1 MEPLLAAMPA
11 VKSPEGHVHFKNKL
25 MWTLGI
31 LILYFA
37 LTNIPLFGL
46 ASSSQDVF
54 MAWRALLAGA
64 SGSIV
69 HLGIGPIVTA
79 SIVLQL
85 LKGADILHIDTSE
98 ARGQVMYMG
107 LQKILI
113 LVMIVIEAAPNLI
126 GGFMQPDPT
135 IAAQFFGGNLFAVS
149 LLIFIQICIG
159 GVLVFLMDEVVT
171 KWGIGSGVGLF
182 IIAGISQALVNGFIN
197 WTAVSDPYPVGFFPR
212 LFAVVLDG
220 ANFVQYFGTNLLAF
234 ATTIIIFLII
244 VYVESTRIEIPLAH
258 AQVRGARAR
267 FPVKLIYASV
277 LPMIL
282 VRVLQANIQMVGM
295 FLSNVGITILGKF
308 SGQTPQ
314 SGLMYLSCAYQ
325 RSHRLDVVGVPVSG
339 TRPGKSS
346 SGWASIPPSWWS
358 AAQSSRSSG
367 SRPQVSIPR
376 MSHGRSRCPA
386 CLSPGTEKSAGT
398 GEVSRPV
405 HPPCHDHRR
414 GVHRYPQCCREPLWC
429 HRCGKRYGVVTDR
442 EYHVPA
448 VRGDR
453 QPADHGDVPVHA
465 DVLWQRMIDEGNRN
479 GRKKGHYH
487 GCAGGR

>member
-1 MEPLLAAMPA
+1 LAAMPA

-37 LTNIPLFGL
+37 LTNIPIFGL

-54 MAWRALLAGA
+54 LYWRALLAGA
-64 SGSIV
+64 TGSIV
-69 HLGIGPIVTA
+69 DLGIGPIVTA

-85 LKGADILHIDTSE
+85 LKGADILQIDTSE

-113 LVMIVIEAAPNLI
+113 LVMIVVEAAPNLI

-135 IAAQFFGGNLFAVS
+135 IAAHFFGGNLFAVS
-149 LLIFIQICIG
+149 LLIFLQICVG
-159 GVLVFLMDEVVT
+159 GVLIFLMDEVVT

-220 ANFVQYFGTNLLAF
+220 ANFIQYFGTNLLAF

-295 FLSNVGITILGKF
+295 FLSNIGITILGKF
-308 SGQTPQ
+308 NGQTPQ
-314 SGLMYLSCAYQ
+314 GGLMYFLAPINGPTDWMWWVTDLGHPTWQ
-325 RSHRLDVVGVPVSG
+325 VLLRMGIDTTFMVVGGAIFALFWIKTAGLDSKDVARQIQMSGMSIPGYRRNPQVLEKYLDRYIPRVTVIGGVFIGILSIVANLFGVIGAVSG
-339 TRPGKSS
+339 TGLLLT
-346 SGWASIPPSWWS
+346 
-358 AAQSSRSSG
+358 
-367 SRPQVSIPR
+367 VSITYR
-376 MSHGRSRCPA
+376 LYEEIASQQIM
-386 CLSPGTEKSAGT
+386 EM
-398 GEVSRPV
+398 
-405 HPPCHDHRR
+405 
-414 GVHRYPQCCREPLWC
+414 YPFMRTFF
-429 HRCGKRYGVVTDR
+429 GK
-442 EYHVPA
+442 E
-448 VRGDR
+448 
-453 QPADHGDVPVHA
+453 
-465 DVLWQRMIDEGNRN
+465 
-479 GRKKGHYH
+479 
-487 GCAGGR
+487 

>member
-1 MEPLLAAMPA
+1 MGDLLDRMEPILAAMPA

-25 MWTLGI
+25 LWTLGI

-37 LTNIPLFGL
+37 LTNIPVFGL

-54 MAWRALLAGA
+54 MYWRALLAGA

-149 LLIFIQICIG
+149 LLIFVQICIG

-212 LFAVVLDG
+212 LFAVVFDG
-220 ANFVQYFGTNLLAF
+220 ANFLQYFGNDLLAF
-234 ATTIIIFLII
+234 ATTIAIFLII

-308 SGQTPQ
+308 NGQTPT
-314 SGLMYLSCAYQ
+314 SGLMYFLAPINGPSSWMWWATDLGHAPWEVIL
-325 RSHRLDVVGVPVSG
+325 RMGVDTTFMVVGGAIFALFWIKTAGLDSKDVARQIQLSGMSIPGYRRNPQVLEKYLDRYIPRVTIIGGVFIGLLSVAANLFGVIGSVSG
-339 TRPGKSS
+339 TGLLLT
-346 SGWASIPPSWWS
+346 
-358 AAQSSRSSG
+358 
-367 SRPQVSIPR
+367 VSITYR
-376 MSHGRSRCPA
+376 LYEEIASQQIM
-386 CLSPGTEKSAGT
+386 EM
-398 GEVSRPV
+398 
-405 HPPCHDHRR
+405 
-414 GVHRYPQCCREPLWC
+414 YPFMRTFF
-429 HRCGKRYGVVTDR
+429 GK
-442 EYHVPA
+442 E
-448 VRGDR
+448 
-453 QPADHGDVPVHA
+453 
-465 DVLWQRMIDEGNRN
+465 
-479 GRKKGHYH
+479 
-487 GCAGGR
+487 